1 MIFYNSNSNALYV
14 RDHYGYYSTFSTS
27 ELIVVAD
34 DLDDDDFHF
43 LFRSELLPVVAPDPR
58 PARDHYY

>member
-1 MIFYNSNSNALYV
+1 MES
-14 RDHYGYYSTFSTS
+14 YYRQHITFNTS

-43 LFRSELLPVVAPDPR
+43 LFRSELVPVEPADPTTVEE
-58 PARDHYY
+58 